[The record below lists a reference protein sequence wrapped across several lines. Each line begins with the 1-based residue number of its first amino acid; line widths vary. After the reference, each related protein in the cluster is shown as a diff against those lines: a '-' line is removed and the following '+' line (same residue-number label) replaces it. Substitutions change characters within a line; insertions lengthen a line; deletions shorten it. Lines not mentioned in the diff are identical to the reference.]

1 MPIENMNSHYPSVNI
16 RVMREDTGEVIYTA
30 HNTIVNT
37 VKWLFA
43 RLMANVNPTDPTPP
57 YLLGH
62 EPLYSMWGLAL
73 GSGSPTW
80 APETQPQETPV
91 QTSLTA
97 EFIRKPL
104 SRINFVQP
112 DNSGGWTAVPTLST
126 YVDFQCVVNATTDN
140 ITQSIREMGL
150 IGGGTNDLPA
160 GFTSSVTTLT
170 TTGAAVTDM
179 TKAPYFTGNVTSY
192 GLNAPTQGLTAV
204 QNSQNTVTLINY
216 KTLPPLLLPPGVNI
230 IFSWV
235 LSF

>member
-1 MPIENMNSHYPSVNI
+1 MSFEEFSKYKPCVNI
-16 RVMREDTGEVIYTA
+16 RIMREDTRELLFET
-30 HNTIVNT
+30 HNTITNT

-43 RLMANVNPTDPTPP
+43 RMMANVNPTDPNPP

-62 EPLYSMWGLAL
+62 EPLYSVWGLAL
-73 GSGSPTW
+73 GAGSPTW

-91 QTSLTA
+91 QTTLIQ

-112 DNSGGWTAVPTLST
+112 DNNGGWTAINTLST
-126 YVDFQCVVNATTDN
+126 YVDFECVVNATTDN
-140 ITQSIREMGL
+140 ITQGIREMGL
-150 IGGGTNDLPA
+150 IGGGSASQSTNMQ
-160 GFTSSVTTLT
+160 T
-170 TTGAAVTDM
+170 
-179 TKAPYFTGNVTSY
+179 APYFSGDPTTYPNVASAT
-192 GLNAPTQGLTAV
+192 
-204 QNSQNTVTLINY
+204 NTVTLINY